1 MNLRR
6 RFCCLAVALIGV
18 AGCTDSTEPV
28 DEFPSFFGTWAGK
41 DWSGDASAILVPGGA
56 AGDTLFIGAAAPVNA
71 HQSAKETIVAKFVIH
86 GAGTY
91 LLGPGAARLDELIGG
106 DVLAASYSTTATSVG
121 RIEITKYDG
130 VNGLV
135 SGKIQFDAETSSPYG
150 SYGSKASLENAFFY
164 AVVKPLSH

>member
-1 MNLRR
+1 MNLVS
-6 RFCCLAVALIGV
+6 RFCCIAVALIGIG
-18 AGCTDSTEPV
+18 ACTDSTEPV

-41 DWSGDASAILVPGGA
+41 EWSGDASAMLVPGGA
-56 AGDTLFIGAAAPVNA
+56 AGDTLYVGAATPVNA
-71 HQSAKETIVAKFVIH
+71 GQSAKETIMAKFVIH
-86 GAGTY
+86 GTGTY
-91 LLGPGAARLDELIGG
+91 LLGPGAARLDELVGG

-150 SYGSKASLENAFFY
+150 SYGSKARLENGFFY
-164 AVVKPLSH
+164 AVVKEISH